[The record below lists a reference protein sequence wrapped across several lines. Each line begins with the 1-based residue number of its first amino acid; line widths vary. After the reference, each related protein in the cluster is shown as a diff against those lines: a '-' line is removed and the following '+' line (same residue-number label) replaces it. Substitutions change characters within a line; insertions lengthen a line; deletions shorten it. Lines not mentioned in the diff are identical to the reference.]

1 MRHFTES
8 SALGKR
14 ISRRFVA
21 GLHLDDA
28 IHAVAAVNQL
38 GMSATLDPLGE
49 NVDSA
54 AAAEQAA
61 ATACAILE
69 EIQRS
74 RVDSNLSIKLT
85 QLGLDLGLD
94 LALAQTRRI
103 LDCAKKWNTFIRVDM
118 EGSPYTETT
127 IALVEQLHGEGY
139 NVGTVLQ
146 AYLHRTAS
154 DVERLTAKGIRI
166 RLVKGAY
173 REPAEVAIQE
183 KADVDANYIKLL
195 DPLLASSGYHAIAT
209 HDERMINAAIAT
221 AQRLKRAPDSFEF
234 QMLYGIRRDLQEKLR
249 RDGWGV
255 RVYIPFG
262 PEWYPYFM
270 RRLAERP
277 ANLLFL
283 LKNLVK

>member
-1 MRHFTES
+1 MGLFPGGKRLVRTALLALSRNPGMRHFTES

-85 QLGLDLGLD
+85 QLGLDL
-94 LALAQTRRI
+94 ARAQTRRI
-103 LDCAKKWNTFIRVDM
+103 LDCARQWNTFIRVDM

-209 HDERMINAAIAT
+209 HDERMIDAAIAT
-221 AQRLKRAPDSFEF
+221 ARRLKRAPDSFEF
-234 QMLYGIRRDLQEKLR
+234 QMLYGIRRDLQE
-249 RDGWGV
+249 
-255 RVYIPFG
+255 
-262 PEWYPYFM
+262 
-270 RRLAERP
+270 
-277 ANLLFL
+277 
-283 LKNLVK
+283 